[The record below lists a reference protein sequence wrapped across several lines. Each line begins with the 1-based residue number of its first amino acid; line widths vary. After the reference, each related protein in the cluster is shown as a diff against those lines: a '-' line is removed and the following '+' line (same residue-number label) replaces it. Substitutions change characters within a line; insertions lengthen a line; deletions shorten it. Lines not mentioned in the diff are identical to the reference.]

1 MDETALQALID
12 TNADKFEQKGDSLV
26 VFTYWFLVKY
36 NFDLMENDKVVNQF
50 DFTKR
55 GLDGGFLLMY
65 SINKRKM
72 EPQDGSPEVDFR
84 LKIESKIKGQQ
95 QQERQIGIELQKPP
109 IASSNDACTD
119 GASIDDVLDSGTSI
133 LLPEKQDLIT

>member
-26 VFTYWFLVKY
+26 VFTYWFLV
-36 NFDLMENDKVVNQF
+36 N
-50 DFTKR
+50 
-55 GLDGGFLLMY
+55 
-65 SINKRKM
+65 
-72 EPQDGSPEVDFR
+72 
-84 LKIESKIKGQQ
+84 
-95 QQERQIGIELQKPP
+95 QIGIELQKPP

>member
-1 MDETALQALID
+1 MEVRILRSDIYMTIY
-12 TNADKFEQKGDSLV
+12 
-26 VFTYWFLVKY
+26 FT
-36 NFDLMENDKVVNQF
+36 
-50 DFTKR
+50 
-55 GLDGGFLLMY
+55 
-65 SINKRKM
+65 
-72 EPQDGSPEVDFR
+72 PQDGSPEVDFR

-95 QQERQIGIELQKPP
+95 QQERIKDIKKLEKIFEKKLFSIQGQIGIELQKPP